1 MNLPEYTDG
10 VLKLYEIVQDESQD
24 YPETL
29 LKPKNISIWYREISV
44 FDKLKYE
51 FNQGGKEITMK
62 IRIPK
67 YKEISS
73 KNVCEIEGALHKV
86 FNATHVTTKDGFQ
99 ETELTL
105 ICPEEEMKINEEK

>member
-10 VLKLYEIVQDESQD
+10 VLELYEIVQDESQD

-29 LKPKNISIWYREISV
+29 LKPKNISIWYRENSV
-44 FDKLKYE
+44 FDQLKYE